1 MFDKPS
7 RRRSAILALAAM
19 VAALGISALPMNS
32 VEAGWRGRGYGYY
45 GGYYPGYR
53 GYYGY
58 RGNTGAAVAAGIAG
72 LAAGAI
78 IGGALASP
86 NYYPYAPA
94 YGAPTY
100 VAPTYGAPVYSAP
113 VYGAPTTPYDPS
125 LPVQAGPVYSGGYV
139 ASGYAPSR
147 GSAEWNA
154 YCASKYRSF
163 DPATGTF
170 LGYDGQRHYCR

>member
-1 MFDKPS
+1 MFDKRS
-7 RRRSAILALAAM
+7 RRRSALLAIAAM
-19 VAALGISALPMNS
+19 FAAIGISALPTDS
-32 VEAGWRGRGYGYY
+32 ADAGWRGRGYGYY

-78 IGGALASP
+78 IGGALATP
-86 NYYPYAPA
+86 NYYPYAPPSSV
-94 YGAPTY
+94 YIAP
-100 VAPTYGAPVYSAP
+100 PRPQ
-113 VYGAPTTPYDPS
+113 PYDPS
-125 LPVQAGPVYSGGYV
+125 VPVQNPPIYSGGYV
-139 ASGYAPSR
+139 PNGYVSGGPVSGAYGPSP

-154 YCASKYRSF
+154 YCSSKYKSF

-170 LGYDGQRHYCR
+170 LGYDGKRHYCQ